1 MQKSVKTKENE
12 KFEIVGIDAV
22 SHHQDAAAPEL
33 QGAENGPR
41 NILGV
46 VANLENSAN
55 NV

>member
-22 SHHQDAAAPEL
+22 SHQDAAAPEL